1 MTTKEI
7 INEISRLEEEKI
19 ELIDERL
26 SDVEWLDIYNKSYD
40 IDPCME
46 TRDTI
51 YDTTNR
57 VAVYDREISKLED
70 RIGKLKLE
78 LELRQGR
85 K

>member
-1 MTTKEI
+1 MTNKEI

-19 ELIDERL
+19 ELINERA
-26 SDVEWLDIYNKSYD
+26 SEVEWLDIFNKSDD

-51 YDTTNR
+51 YDTTEQI
-57 VAVYDREISKLED
+57 AVYDREISKLED

-85 K
+85 